1 MIQVYR
7 KFDPDT
13 LAAEGVRPRAPLC
26 QHCSREATF
35 KNPVGVTFR
44 PSWNP
49 FGRDAHRHLDAIC
62 ARCRESIAKRH

>member
-7 KFDPDT
+7 KFDPDV

-26 QHCSREATF
+26 QRCGREATLE
-35 KNPVGVTFR
+35 NPVGVTFR

-49 FGRDAHRHLDAIC
+49 LDKTKRGHLDALC
-62 ARCRESIAKRH
+62 AKCREGLVRRH